1 MLVPRRTWRAK
12 ILQRS
17 LFSPWAGANSAR
29 AAKRVSRHARSAERG
44 GADPDASVLGRM
56 LIGVGRALTK
66 TPVVSS
72 GLAIAPIVPLQ
83 RPRGCVAVMQQGGD
97 SFFEDSELDEL
108 EAALRQRG
116 AGERGNSIL
125 RRSRRPPKRGQSGS
139 VGGRRLLEEAIRNYN
154 EWVSNPG
161 QELLLG
167 AFALLAGN
175 YLAHFLDT
183 TFGQSGFWETVVGA
197 VTTFYCEWISRQYY
211 MVPARQRTSTLKML
225 NALKTGLLFGLV
237 LDALKLAG

>member
-1 MLVPRRTWRAK
+1 MPTR
-12 ILQRS
+12 
-17 LFSPWAGANSAR
+17 R
-29 AAKRVSRHARSAERG
+29 AARTPAHAHTRGYRGTRGPRSAAEQTQTL
-44 GADPDASVLGRM
+44 SVLGRM
-56 LIGVGRALTK
+56 LIGVGRALMK

-72 GLAIAPIVPLQ
+72 GLAIAPIIPLQ

-125 RRSRRPPKRGQSGS
+125 RRSRRPPRRGQSGS

>member
-1 MLVPRRTWRAK
+1 
-12 ILQRS
+12 
-17 LFSPWAGANSAR
+17 
-29 AAKRVSRHARSAERG
+29 
-44 GADPDASVLGRM
+44 
-56 LIGVGRALTK
+56 
-66 TPVVSS
+66 
-72 GLAIAPIVPLQ
+72 
-83 RPRGCVAVMQQGGD
+83 
-97 SFFEDSELDEL
+97 
-108 EAALRQRG
+108 
-116 AGERGNSIL
+116 
-125 RRSRRPPKRGQSGS
+125 
-139 VGGRRLLEEAIRNYN
+139 LLEEAIRNYN

>member
-1 MLVPRRTWRAK
+1 MLLV
-12 ILQRS
+12 
-17 LFSPWAGANSAR
+17 
-29 AAKRVSRHARSAERG
+29 
-44 GADPDASVLGRM
+44 
-56 LIGVGRALTK
+56 VGRALTK
-66 TPVVSS
+66 APIASS
-72 GLAIAPIVPLQ
+72 GLAIAPIVPHW
-83 RPRGCVAVMQQGGD
+83 RPRGCVAASSSTAVMQLGD
-97 SFFEDSELDEL
+97 NSFFEDSELDEL

-125 RRSRRPPKRGQSGS
+125 RRSRRPPRRGQSGS

-211 MVPARQRTSTLKML
+211 MVPARQRTSALKML